1 MEKRQD
7 EDKQKLDLKTVIE
20 SDFKI
25 ENFIS
30 DDMKERIEKKYG
42 KVFFPF
48 LIMLLPDKKQFVLF
62 FHKDAE
68 SYEKQ
73 QAEISFN
80 ETFSNDEIYP
90 FNKEKK
96 KW

>member
-30 DDMKERIEKKYG
+30 DDMKERIEKNMEKY
-42 KVFFPF
+42 FF
-48 LIMLLPDKKQFVLF
+48 LF
-62 FHKDAE
+62 
-68 SYEKQ
+68 
-73 QAEISFN
+73 
-80 ETFSNDEIYP
+80 
-90 FNKEKK
+90 
-96 KW
+96 